1 MRPRIFIAIHYLE
14 IGGAERS
21 LLGLLNAIDTFGYD
35 VDLFVYRHT
44 GEFMS
49 LVPKSIRLLEENRR
63 YASIETPMSEVLRK
77 GYVDIIL
84 ARLWAKWRC
93 RCYKRKNGL
102 RDGSSIFQYVANA
115 VTPLLPSLY
124 KYGEYDLAISFLTPH
139 NIVLD
144 KVKAKKKIAWI
155 HTDYSTIQ
163 VNALQELKV
172 WGQYDYIA
180 SISEEV
186 TNAFL
191 KTFPS
196 LESKIVLIE
205 NILSAVFVREQAAL
219 QDVSREMEVEKGVLK
234 LCSVGRF
241 SYPKNFDNIPSIC
254 RRIIEN
260 GISVKWFIVGY
271 GGDEALIRRRIEE
284 EGMTG
289 RVVLLGKKAN
299 PYPYI
304 KMCDVYVQPSRYE
317 GKAVTVREA
326 QILGKPVVIT
336 AFPTA
341 QSQLCDGVDGIIVPL
356 ENELA
361 ADSIADFI
369 ADVPLRER
377 LCEYERIHDYGNEQE
392 VRKIYTLIE
401 Q

>member
-1 MRPRIFIAIHYLE
+1 M
-14 IGGAERS
+14 
-21 LLGLLNAIDTFGYD
+21 
-35 VDLFVYRHT
+35 
-44 GEFMS
+44 
-49 LVPKSIRLLEENRR
+49 
-63 YASIETPMSEVLRK
+63 
-77 GYVDIIL
+77 
-84 ARLWAKWRC
+84 
-93 RCYKRKNGL
+93 
-102 RDGSSIFQYVANA
+102 
-115 VTPLLPSLY
+115 
-124 KYGEYDLAISFLTPH
+124 
-139 NIVLD
+139 
-144 KVKAKKKIAWI
+144 
-155 HTDYSTIQ
+155 
-163 VNALQELKV
+163 NALQELKV

>member
-1 MRPRIFIAIHYLE
+1 MK
-14 IGGAERS
+14 GG
-21 LLGLLNAIDTFGYD
+21 
-35 VDLFVYRHT
+35 
-44 GEFMS
+44 
-49 LVPKSIRLLEENRR
+49 
-63 YASIETPMSEVLRK
+63 
-77 GYVDIIL
+77 
-84 ARLWAKWRC
+84 
-93 RCYKRKNGL
+93 
-102 RDGSSIFQYVANA
+102 
-115 VTPLLPSLY
+115 
-124 KYGEYDLAISFLTPH
+124 
-139 NIVLD
+139 
-144 KVKAKKKIAWI
+144 
-155 HTDYSTIQ
+155 
-163 VNALQELKV
+163 
-172 WGQYDYIA
+172 GQYDYIA

-317 GKAVTVREA
+317 GKAVTV
-326 QILGKPVVIT
+326 L
-336 AFPTA
+336 
-341 QSQLCDGVDGIIVPL
+341 SL
-356 ENELA
+356 
-361 ADSIADFI
+361 
-369 ADVPLRER
+369 
-377 LCEYERIHDYGNEQE
+377 IH
-392 VRKIYTLIE
+392 I
-401 Q
+401 